1 MWQFTRVLSKQSF
14 IQNERK
20 GAGRINLHVHK
31 RLNSGKHG
39 NQHQIPKHPSDK
51 MSVKLL
57 YRVYQWETKIF
68 DNYYHDLINQA
79 MKAEVLFSAAWSL
92 KKHQFE
98 RQREKANFIQY
109 FWSNGKKWICPYL
122 DSSLKHLIYYTKL
135 IHTHHK
141 GNSMDYLRCWCKN
154 WQWYTYKPTLSD
166 QINSFPRIELH
177 CARYITF
184 LTSIAWHMI

>member
-57 YRVYQWETKIF
+57 YRVYQRETKIF
-68 DNYYHDLINQA
+68 DNYYHDLINQLQA

-109 FWSNGKKWICPYL
+109 FWSNGKMNMPILRFLPETSNLLHKTDSYTSLWRTQHGLFEVLMQKLAMIYL
-122 DSSLKHLIYYTKL
+122 
-135 IHTHHK
+135 
-141 GNSMDYLRCWCKN
+141 
-154 WQWYTYKPTLSD
+154 
-166 QINSFPRIELH
+166 
-177 CARYITF
+177 
-184 LTSIAWHMI
+184 